1 MALGSFDVYKPSPA
15 AQRRLARIL
24 REIDPHAVEK
34 LLLWE
39 SVHREAAAAEQGGD
53 PSKLNRLRMR
63 VAARVKELD
72 KQAVSRDGR
81 LGGGGGKVGDWVLHH
96 RIFRAGCHLAGCLS
110 SATSPA
116 QYVVL
121 ALLPACSYLSWPQ
134 IASIPGF
141 PLKNRSSLR
150 STLTGPKTDQAHRK
164 LFFSVPIPC
173 ARRLIRAFSR
183 CLLSTLTCQPQCL
196 RRSAATET
204 SGLQCWRQQW
214 WAGSSTGAAGTSTSS
229 VCPHTPSLKA
239 GTCRWVGMPLV
250 HC

>member
-81 LGGGGGKVGDWVLHH
+81 LGGGGGKRGTGCCIIAFSGLAVTWQGVCPLQLHQH
-96 RIFRAGCHLAGCLS
+96 N
-110 SATSPA
+110 T
-116 QYVVL
+116 
-121 ALLPACSYLSWPQ
+121 LSWHCYPLAP
-134 IASIPGF
+134 IYPG
-141 PLKNRSSLR
+141 LK
-150 STLTGPKTDQAHRK
+150 
-164 LFFSVPIPC
+164 
-173 ARRLIRAFSR
+173 
-183 CLLSTLTCQPQCL
+183 
-196 RRSAATET
+196 
-204 SGLQCWRQQW
+204 
-214 WAGSSTGAAGTSTSS
+214 
-229 VCPHTPSLKA
+229 
-239 GTCRWVGMPLV
+239 
-250 HC
+250 